1 MIYLEDDDVAAIQKG
16 CLSIH
21 RIKRTM
27 DESTIREVITLKMEL
42 QEIMKGKAVAK
53 KLNFA

>member
-1 MIYLEDDDVAAIQKG
+1 
-16 CLSIH
+16 
-21 RIKRTM
+21 M